1 MITYDNIVNVRTLLS
16 PNTNGDKT
24 DLAFFSDTQTGA
36 NMLQH
41 ATIEHNA
48 VAATAIAKYIE
59 DQVDNVKKK
68 HSNSKHTWN
77 EEIDRQEKLL

>member
-1 MITYDNIVNVRTLLS
+1 M
-16 PNTNGDKT
+16 
-24 DLAFFSDTQTGA
+24 
-36 NMLQH
+36 QH

-59 DQVDNVKKK
+59 DQVDNVKK

-77 EEIDRQEKLL
+77 EEIDRSNTQEKKPINYYIKVAVI